1 MIAQPSVSLFEYGKT
16 ELATITS
23 SPNQQRMR
31 VLELTLQLLIAR
43 TRGGE
48 YWTAGLGDV
57 GRLLASLPSRTPEFV
72 SATRHLKNAASYC
85 QENEFGAATFELRAL
100 RGYLQRIL

>member
-1 MIAQPSVSLFEYGKT
+1 MIAQPLVPVLRNGAT
-16 ELATITS
+16 ERNPIEL

-43 TRGGE
+43 TSYGE

-57 GRLLASLPSRTPEFV
+57 GRLLASLPNRTAEFM

-100 RGYLQRIL
+100 RGYLQRL